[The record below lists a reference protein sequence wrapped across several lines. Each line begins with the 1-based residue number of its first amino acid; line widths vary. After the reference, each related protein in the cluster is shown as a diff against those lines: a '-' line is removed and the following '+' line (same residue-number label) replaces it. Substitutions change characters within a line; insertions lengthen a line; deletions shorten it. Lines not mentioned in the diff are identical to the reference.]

1 MSTNDEL
8 YGEGDRQLIAIL
20 AALVQDEESTPQ
32 AVLEAAS
39 AIHDWVDVDA
49 RLAELTADPVLTRG
63 DESALAFAVGSI
75 RLRVEIEPAGYRRR
89 RLVLVAHDEDTVEA
103 AEVIS
108 AQFPNGQVIPVAP
121 DRFGERITQVPAGTV
136 RMIAVFPSGVVCSP
150 WFTV

>member
-108 AQFPNGQVIPVAP
+108 AAM
-121 DRFGERITQVPAGTV
+121 DAASV
-136 RMIAVFPSGVVCSP
+136 RTSVRSSVVCRPCAVLTAIPGTLKIAASRAQE
-150 WFTV
+150 TVPL